1 VIAAVQN
8 NKILRR
14 WVGVVSH
21 RKHFHSDVDRSGRLD
36 AKELQRALALGN
48 LNFGLNDVVRILVP

>member
-1 VIAAVQN
+1 LFA
-8 NKILRR
+8 
-14 WVGVVSH
+14 
-21 RKHFHSDVDRSGRLD
+21 SDVDRSGRLD